1 MLFEATA
8 EIVSPYTQNQ
18 VQTAV
23 GMLVFVQNW
32 MDGVPAYDAAEISD
46 LKHCFNSMFTM
57 LGPRSVEAAEVLQA
71 IDRGF
76 RAANEATPD
85 RRAMEAEMSALAK
98 ATALG
103 ILQGPLADIVRGYL
117 KRNLERM
124 RSILGM
130 GAFPA

>member
-8 EIVSPYTQNQ
+8 EIASPYTQNQ

-23 GMLVFVQNW
+23 GMLIFVQNW
-32 MDGVPAYDAAEISD
+32 MDGVPTFDSAEISD

-57 LGPRSVEAAEVLQA
+57 LGPRNVEAAEVLQA

-76 RAANEATPD
+76 RAANEASPD
-85 RRAMEAEMSALAK
+85 RRALEAEISALAK
-98 ATALG
+98 AVALG
-103 ILQGPLADIVRGYL
+103 ILQEPLADIVRGYL

-124 RSILGM
+124 QSILGM
-130 GAFPA
+130 GMIPS